1 MAKLSAHGRKEL
13 HRLSRPE
20 DDGES
25 VMAIMSDRTVL
36 MKFVSIKDG
45 RRKSSTWKKAGR
57 IKPGHIESYMAK
69 VKAKLGYA

>member
-1 MAKLSAHGRKEL
+1 
-13 HRLSRPE
+13 
-20 DDGES
+20 
-25 VMAIMSDRTVL
+25 MAIMSDRTVL